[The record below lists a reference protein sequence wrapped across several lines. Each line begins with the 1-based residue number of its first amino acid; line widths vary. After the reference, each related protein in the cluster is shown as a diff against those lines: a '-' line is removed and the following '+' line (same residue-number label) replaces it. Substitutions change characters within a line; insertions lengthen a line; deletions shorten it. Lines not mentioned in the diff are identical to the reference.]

1 MAYSLQGS
9 AQIACAVDAATA
21 ITNGGGRSSAK
32 LAGVC
37 VTPRCYAPAA
47 GQTAALASR
56 IQTDNPIAAL
66 SVPRGR
72 EEACARRIR
81 AAAGSSA
88 SEVFVLARE
97 CARSHAGAWEL
108 VREPAYPGSVF
119 AAVRDAEAFV
129 ERVDTPAFAA
139 LGIHLITTQSALGT
153 PEPRFLSQREA
164 DFVRRI
170 GDARHVIRM
179 SVGDVVEG
187 RLVVHEGALVGCE
200 GLVAHVDRHRRSA
213 WLQAADP
220 VLRDASGRGLRVGL
234 EVVSKS

>member
-1 MAYSLQGS
+1 MAYGLQGS

-21 ITNGGGRSSAK
+21 ITNGEGRSSAK

-37 VTPRCYAPAA
+37 VTPRYDAPAA

-108 VREPAYPGSVF
+108 VREPAYPAACLLPF
-119 AAVRDAEAFV
+119 A
-129 ERVDTPAFAA
+129 TPR
-139 LGIHLITTQSALGT
+139 LSSSAST
-153 PEPRFLSQREA
+153 PPRSP
-164 DFVRRI
+164 
-170 GDARHVIRM
+170 
-179 SVGDVVEG
+179 
-187 RLVVHEGALVGCE
+187 
-200 GLVAHVDRHRRSA
+200 RSA
-213 WLQAADP
+213 SISSQPNQRSARPSRVSCLNGKPTSCAAS
-220 VLRDASGRGLRVGL
+220 ATRVM
-234 EVVSKS
+234 